1 MDADWDPSFP
11 HFTVVKT
18 AKRNE
23 EALIGVMNVS
33 KSKQPDGTADCSVT
47 ASSIASSFRVHF
59 VFFPLDHGGL
69 RIVWFFPRNFSDF

>member
-1 MDADWDPSFP
+1 MQRIPSPHNLKVKCQLTTETTQWFLSIKQREQMDADWDPSFP

-33 KSKQPDGTADCSVT
+33 KSKQTRWD
-47 ASSIASSFRVHF
+47 R
-59 VFFPLDHGGL
+59 
-69 RIVWFFPRNFSDF
+69 